1 MEQVE
6 KLEERIDWAPVIVL
20 IIGTF
25 MAILDGTIVNVAL
38 PKMIAVFNTNAE
50 KGQWIA
56 TAYMLTLGIIM
67 PISGYLGD
75 RYGYKRIY
83 ILALVLFVAGSALC
97 GMAWN
102 LEAMI
107 AARIIQALGGGLM
120 QPVGMA
126 ILYGT
131 YPRSRIGMVLG
142 VWGIAAMAAPAVG
155 PTLGGYLVDYISW
168 RLIFYINVPLGIL
181 NVFLALMILKETRLI
196 KGKSFDFKGLISS
209 TVGFFCLLL
218 ALSEAGSKGWNSP
231 YIVTLLFIAF
241 TSLLILVLSELE
253 HPDPILDFSLFKN
266 YIFTI
271 SVVIGSI
278 ISIGMFGVIFLF
290 PLFMQ
295 SVLGQT
301 AMQTGL
307 IMFPAA
313 LASGIVMPVSG
324 RLFDRYGARGIVA
337 GGLLVVTFTTFMM
350 ARFNALTPFAVM
362 TLWLTLRGFGM
373 GFCFMPVTTAGMNT
387 VPPHLVGRASA
398 LNNVIRQVSSAFGI
412 AMFTTVMQKRQ
423 VFHYANITQGIN
435 LSPADI
441 SGVQQGMSG
450 LLTHF
455 GFAPDVM
462 QGISMSLLGR
472 QIFQE
477 SMVRAINDCFIISSL
492 LCLLAFFLAFTLKD
506 RNKKEKIARDVQAG
520 EIAG

>member
-1 MEQVE
+1 MDYIE
-6 KLEERIDWAPVIVL
+6 EERINWAPVIVL

-38 PKMIAVFNTNAE
+38 PKMIAVFNTNPE

-56 TAYMLTLGIIM
+56 TAYMLTLGIVM

-83 ILALVLFVAGSALC
+83 ILALILFVIGSALC

-102 LEAMI
+102 LESMV

-126 ILYGT
+126 ILYGS

-155 PTLGGYLVDYISW
+155 PTLGGYLVDYVSW
-168 RLIFYINVPLGIL
+168 RLIFYINVPLGVL

-196 KGKSFDFKGLISS
+196 QGKSFDYKGLISS

-231 YIVTLLFIAF
+231 YTVALLFIAF
-241 TSLLILVLSELE
+241 TSLIILVLSELE
-253 HPDPILDFSLFKN
+253 HPEPILDFSLFKN

-271 SVVIGSI
+271 SVIIGSI

-301 AMQTGL
+301 AMKTGL

-313 LASGIVMPVSG
+313 LASGIVMPISG

-337 GGLLVVTFTTFMM
+337 GGLLIVTLTTFMM
-350 ARFNALTPFAVM
+350 SSFNALTPFAVM
-362 TLWLTLRGFGM
+362 TLWLTLRGLGM

-412 AMFTTVMQKRQ
+412 AMFTTIMQKRQ
-423 VFHYANITQGIN
+423 LYHYANIAGGIN
-435 LSPADI
+435 LSSQDMQA
-441 SGVQQGMSG
+441 VQQGMYGIVNS
-450 LLTHF
+450 F
-455 GFAPDVM
+455 GFTPDVL
-462 QGISMSLLGR
+462 QGISMSMLGR
-472 QIFQE
+472 QVFQE
-477 SMVRAINDCFIISSL
+477 SMVRAINDCFIISAL
-492 LCLLAFFLAFTLKD
+492 LCLTAFFLAFTLRD
-506 RNKKEKIARDVQAG
+506 RPCRVDDKKQLYTEEMAG
-520 EIAG
+520 